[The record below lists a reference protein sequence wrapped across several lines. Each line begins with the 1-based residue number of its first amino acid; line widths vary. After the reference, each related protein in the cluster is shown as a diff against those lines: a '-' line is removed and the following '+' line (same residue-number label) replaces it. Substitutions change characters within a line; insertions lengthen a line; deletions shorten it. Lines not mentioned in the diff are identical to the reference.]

1 LNARYLY
8 NSPVTAPI
16 KKGDTLGKIII
27 LNDDEIII
35 ESNLIS
41 NNDIDSGNFIEKA
54 VDAMGYL
61 FN

>member
-1 LNARYLY
+1 MDKLRDLVFL
-8 NSPVTAPI
+8 ST
-16 KKGDTLGKIII
+16 
-27 LNDDEIII
+27 EIII

-41 NNDIDSGNFIEKA
+41 NKDIDSGNFIEKA